1 MFFGCSSLVNI
12 NLSNFNT
19 KNFINMTGMFAGCNS
34 LLNIDLST
42 FNTQNVK
49 DMSFLFS
56 ECKFLI
62 NLNYDCNNYCFSS
75 HFPFWLGYNFQFRFI

>member
-1 MFFGCSSLVNI
+1 MGLMFFGCSSLVNI

-42 FNTQNVK
+42 
-49 DMSFLFS
+49 
-56 ECKFLI
+56 LI
-62 NLNYDCNNYCFSS
+62 LKM
-75 HFPFWLGYNFQFRFI
+75 LKI